1 VNNAE
6 IIFPNVPPTP
16 CPAGQQK
23 PDRLRNVTS
32 GRRKE
37 RGDGKGLANC
47 LAHDFALVNASF
59 SRTIQETERRN
70 VATRAQYL

>member
-1 VNNAE
+1 MY
-6 IIFPNVPPTP
+6 PPP
-16 CPAGQQK
+16 PAPQ
-23 PDRLRNVTS
+23 DSRSLTDSETVTS

-59 SRTIQETERRN
+59 SRTIQETEGRK